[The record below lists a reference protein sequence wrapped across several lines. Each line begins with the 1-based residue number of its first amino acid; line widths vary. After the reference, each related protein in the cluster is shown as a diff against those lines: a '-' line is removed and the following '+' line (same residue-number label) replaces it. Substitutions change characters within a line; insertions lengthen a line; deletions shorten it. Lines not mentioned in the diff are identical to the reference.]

1 MGVQFFPYDTQSGQQ
16 HRKVIQ
22 PNQTVYAHGGWMAED
37 YCMQFMY
44 RYKGQTRYPIQIP
57 PYPSSI
63 LNPESPPYSPS
74 SVPEE
79 ALDAEE
85 QLHPA
90 EENSWKNHMQ
100 SFSFHPRVVNT
111 HIDHKDVLCVV
122 FTLIL
127 LMLIRDSETFS
138 MAHGKKS
145 VMVSLTAP

>member
-1 MGVQFFPYDTQSGQQ
+1 MA
-16 HRKVIQ
+16 KV
-22 PNQTVYAHGGWMAED
+22 Y
-37 YCMQFMY
+37 YMQFMY
-44 RYKGQTRYPIQIP
+44 RYKAQTRCRQQTP

-100 SFSFHPRVVNT
+100 GFSFHPRAVST
-111 HIDHKDVLCVV
+111 HIDH
-122 FTLIL
+122 
-127 LMLIRDSETFS
+127 
-138 MAHGKKS
+138 
-145 VMVSLTAP
+145 